1 MMLVGEACRAFTPQ
15 TETASPD
22 SSIEELIEAVARDR
36 GTRYLHIVDKD
47 GKLLGIVGVR
57 ELMRVLGSQHINR
70 HIRVALA
77 YARAQTARDIM
88 HEPVSVREDD
98 TVEKALEVAVKS
110 WLEDLPVTDAEGRVV
125 GYIDC
130 FEIMMNAGK

>member
-1 MMLVGEACRAFTPQ
+1 MMLVGEACRSFTPQ
-15 TETASPD
+15 TETASLD
-22 SSIEELIEAVARDR
+22 SSIEELVEAVARDR

-47 GKLLGIVGVR
+47 GRLLGIVGVR
-57 ELMRVLGSQHINR
+57 ELMRVMGSQHINR
-70 HIRVALA
+70 NIRVALA

-88 HEPVSVREDD
+88 QQPVSVRKDD

-125 GYIDC
+125 GYLDC
-130 FEIMMNAGK
+130 FEIMKNLSK